1 MKIQDERLAQLKDA
15 ETEKCRILEDINKSK
30 KDLEAA
36 IDKKM
41 KMGPHSKDDW
51 LDLAKAIV
59 KPGLEYAK
67 KRFIDVNIQVTGRGH
82 MK

>member
-1 MKIQDERLAQLKDA
+1 
-15 ETEKCRILEDINKSK
+15 
-30 KDLEAA
+30 
-36 IDKKM
+36 
-41 KMGPHSKDDW
+41 MGPHSKDDW